1 MIDRIQGMEAGLG
14 PQAEQIREMALDYA
28 ANARERL
35 AEGSERVREYVVK
48 EPARALGIAL
58 GVGVL
63 LGWMIKRR

>member
-1 MIDRIQGMEAGLG
+1 MIDRIQGLDSNFR
-14 PQAEQIREMALDYA
+14 PQADEIREMALEYA
-28 ANARERL
+28 AAARERL

-63 LGWMIKRR
+63 VGWLIKRR